1 MEDEVSSS
9 NLPLNFHTGSICTL
23 IASIELHQT
32 SQIINKGT
40 KACLHLINQIVIRN
54 KIKIPNVLMFLGLRE
69 GEFTVGE
76 LEFVL
81 R

>member
-1 MEDEVSSS
+1 MSSS
-9 NLPLNFHTGSICTL
+9 NFPLNFHTGSICTL
-23 IASIELHQT
+23 IKCNIELYQT
-32 SQIINKGT
+32 SQIINKGI

-54 KIKIPNVLMFLGLRE
+54 KIKILNVLMFLGLRE

>member
-1 MEDEVSSS
+1 MSSS
-9 NLPLNFHTGSICTL
+9 NLPLNFHTGSTCTL
-23 IASIELHQT
+23 IKCEYIELHQT

-40 KACLHLINQIVIRN
+40 KACLQLINQIVIRN